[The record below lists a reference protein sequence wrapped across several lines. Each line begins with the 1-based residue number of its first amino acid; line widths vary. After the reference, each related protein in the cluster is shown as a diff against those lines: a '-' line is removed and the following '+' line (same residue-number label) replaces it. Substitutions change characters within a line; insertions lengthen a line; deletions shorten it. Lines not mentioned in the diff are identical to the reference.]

1 MRGDDC
7 ECQYLLQATGP
18 PNVRNLS
25 DTEAYTVYDHVF
37 SKTVRS
43 LSHVVGVRKL
53 TQPFWDRWRASDIGD
68 ETIFRFLE
76 GVRTIDNWPSVGLRL
91 AREEIAAFER
101 QRPSLTRG
109 EEVAGLR
116 RLSYLCNMA
125 HWGTL
130 PLCHEKRESYRL
142 CRDYYIAAE
151 TLAFPDRYRRFAV
164 AWKGGDLHANLHLS
178 SCGRPAPVVV
188 IVHGIDGCKEEHLA
202 TELALVEA
210 GLAVIGLDGPGQA
223 EALLMDGILWD
234 EDFFSAISL
243 AVDAAAAEDARV
255 DAGRVGLFGISIGG
269 MWALKAAATDGRVE
283 ALYDLGGPINTRK
296 FPSLPFIIKT
306 KLCQVTGARDGASIA
321 EVLGKNS
328 VEDDAVLAR
337 VGAAVRM
344 IHGDRD
350 RVVSVADKEW
360 LRDRLLALGGTG
372 DVGLQ
377 VLADGDHC
385 CTGHAAW
392 IRQDMAAFFRRTLLG
407 DATGSGPR

>member
-1 MRGDDC
+1 M
-7 ECQYLLQATGP
+7 
-18 PNVRNLS
+18 RNLS

-68 ETIFRFLE
+68 DTIFRFLE
-76 GVRTIDNWPSVGLRL
+76 GVGTIDNWPSVGLRL

-101 QRPSLTRG
+101 LRPTLTRN
-109 EEVAGLR
+109 EEIAGLR

-125 HWGTL
+125 HWGAL
-130 PLCHEKRESYRL
+130 PLCAEKRESYRF
-142 CRDYYIAAE
+142 CRDCYIAAE
-151 TLAFPDRYRRFAV
+151 ALAFPDRYRRFGV
-164 AWKGGDLHANLHLS
+164 SWKGATLHANLHVPS
-178 SCGRPAPVVV
+178 AGHPAPVVV

-202 TELALVEA
+202 TELALLEA

-223 EALLMDGILWD
+223 EALLMDGILWS
-234 EDFFSAISL
+234 EDFATAVSL

-269 MWALKAAATDGRVE
+269 MWALKAAATDGRVK
-283 ALYDLGGPINTRK
+283 ALYDLGGPINTRR

-306 KLCQVTGARDGASIA
+306 KLCQVTGARNGAAIA

-360 LRDRLLALGGTG
+360 LRDRLLALG
-372 DVGLQ
+372 DRREVSLE

-392 IRQDMAAFFRRTLLG
+392 IRRDMAAFFRRTLLPAG
-407 DATGSGPR
+407 AGSAPP